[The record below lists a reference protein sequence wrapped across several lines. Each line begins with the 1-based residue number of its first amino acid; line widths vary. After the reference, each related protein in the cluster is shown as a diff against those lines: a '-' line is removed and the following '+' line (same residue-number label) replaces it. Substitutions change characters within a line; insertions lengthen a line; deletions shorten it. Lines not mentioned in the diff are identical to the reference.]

1 MRRVLGDAVLTA
13 SGAMLLVLALVMFD
27 ERVRAQINGVFDPRH
42 PSAAIAGISG
52 RVSEAVSIV
61 GVAMRDQSLEHA
73 PLVIFALAA
82 TVLVLFMLR
91 T

>member
-1 MRRVLGDAVLTA
+1 MRRVLSDAVLTLG
-13 SGAMLLVLALVMFD
+13 GAMVLVLALVMFD
-27 ERVRAQINGVFDPRH
+27 ERVRDQVAMIADPRH
-42 PSAAIAGISG
+42 PSEALAGLSG
-52 RVSEAVSIV
+52 RATEIVSVV
-61 GVAMRDQSLEHA
+61 GTAMRSQSIEHA